1 MRLIIVPEK
10 LSKGEKEERDFFY
23 IIDMLPQ
30 FWTRRKSC
38 VPVKFLT
45 HLKTTCKRLA
55 SSHCSAPQYLFDVII
70 FLPLLDGGMGIN
82 IIWFQTGSI
91 LLHMFYYTR
100 EGVMTREITLCS
112 ITIRKK
118 FVGPGTTV
126 KAPARNIKS
135 TEKINIGLVQ
145 ITTLQPCFG

>member
-1 MRLIIVPEK
+1 MRLIIIPEK
-10 LSKGEKEERDFFY
+10 LSKGEKEEREFF
-23 IIDMLPQ
+23 LH
-30 FWTRRKSC
+30 RRYAATVLNKKEKLC
-38 VPVKFLT
+38 PCQILT

-82 IIWFQTGSI
+82 IMWFQTGSI

-112 ITIRKK
+112 ITIRKNLL
-118 FVGPGTTV
+118 GL
-126 KAPARNIKS
+126 AP
-135 TEKINIGLVQ
+135 Q
-145 ITTLQPCFG
+145 